1 MKTKIVIQGRLKIFE
16 KIGDRE
22 VLLRD
27 TENKV
32 VNAGLNLVL
41 DFLIGSGS
49 PLGIEYLA
57 VGTGTTAAAAAN
69 TTLQTEVYRE
79 TVGTKSRVGQA
90 ITISTTLGTTEG
102 NGNTFTE
109 AGFFGNGASTTPNSG
124 TLINRA
130 TFAGVAKTAS
140 NQLTFVWTI
149 VASSVN

>member
-69 TTLQTEVYRE
+69 TTAR
-79 TVGTKSRVGQA
+79 
-90 ITISTTLGTTEG
+90 
-102 NGNTFTE
+102 NTYIPVAHTP
-109 AGFFGNGASTTPNSG
+109 ARTRTPNHNCCYFASYSR
-124 TLINRA
+124 TRA
-130 TFAGVAKTAS
+130 PGHPQSRTRAGSCAR
-140 NQLTFVWTI
+140 Q
-149 VASSVN
+149 